1 MDELIKILVDRL
13 VGKGMEI
20 LTIPAY
26 VRDLA
31 NIMVMNRYS
40 NLRELNRRL
49 QLLGWN
55 DFEIDNY
62 TRELVT
68 AIFEPRS
75 EYKPSQWF
83 ERAFNSKGIDEQI
96 DEKESQATPQADSSQ
111 TREE

>member
-1 MDELIKILVDRL
+1 MDELIKILVERL

-20 LTIPAY
+20 STIPAY

-31 NIMVMNRYS
+31 NIIVMNRYS

-83 ERAFNSKGIDEQI
+83 ERAFNSKGIDELI
-96 DEKESQATPQADSSQ
+96 DEKESQATRRADPSQ
-111 TREE
+111 TTEE